1 MAMTA
6 CKECGKAVSTE
17 AKTCPH
23 CGTSAPAKKKGKG
36 GIGKWLLIAFAIGLV
51 VMILPKRDKATP
63 VASTPQKAPAVRA
76 TEAPKAPAPIEE
88 KLTEGQQKALDEV
101 RASTARLAKL
111 SADARE
117 QWDAQTKE
125 DAKLLRGCLEHQ
137 VCDSGTYPRLL
148 REKPRAFVNDIL
160 GDPASV
166 QNIGGR
172 EIEYFNV
179 PTTDGRKQARL
190 QLSYTNFSVDTIN
203 VYQ

>member
-76 TEAPKAPAPIEE
+76 TEAPANSGMHKPR
-88 KLTEGQQKALDEV
+88 KMQ
-101 RASTARLAKL
+101 SYC
-111 SADARE
+111 ADA
-117 QWDAQTKE
+117 
-125 DAKLLRGCLEHQ
+125 
-137 VCDSGTYPRLL
+137 
-148 REKPRAFVNDIL
+148 
-160 GDPASV
+160 
-166 QNIGGR
+166 
-172 EIEYFNV
+172 
-179 PTTDGRKQARL
+179 
-190 QLSYTNFSVDTIN
+190 
-203 VYQ
+203 